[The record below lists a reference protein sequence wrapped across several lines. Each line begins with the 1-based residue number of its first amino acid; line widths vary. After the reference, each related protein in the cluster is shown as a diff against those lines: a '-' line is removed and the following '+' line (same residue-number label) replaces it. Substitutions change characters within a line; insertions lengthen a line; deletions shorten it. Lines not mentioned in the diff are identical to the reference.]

1 VLAPGKRPLHTI
13 IPALVTREGALW
25 AVYGNMGGYMQPQ
38 GHAQVLVNLLD
49 HGMTPQEAIDHP
61 RHFHDQGVLL
71 VEGRVPPA
79 EVDKLRRWGHAVEV
93 GPDYAQP
100 CGGAQVIRMLDGGV
114 RAAGS
119 DPRKDGCA
127 LAQ

>member
-1 VLAPGKRPLHTI
+1 MNAALYGLATGVATGV
-13 IPALVTREGALW
+13 A
-25 AVYGNMGGYMQPQ
+25 
-38 GHAQVLVNLLD
+38 
-49 HGMTPQEAIDHP
+49 MT
-61 RHFHDQGVLL
+61 
-71 VEGRVPPA
+71 
-79 EVDKLRRWGHAVEV
+79 RWGHAVEV